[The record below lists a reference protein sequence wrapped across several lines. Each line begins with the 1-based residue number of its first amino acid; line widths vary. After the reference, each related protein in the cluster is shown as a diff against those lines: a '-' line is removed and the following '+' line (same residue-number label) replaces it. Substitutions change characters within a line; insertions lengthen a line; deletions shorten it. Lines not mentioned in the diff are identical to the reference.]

1 MKAIL
6 ITVAALAL
14 SPAAFASDVI
24 EVRPG
29 QWISSTQISMGGN
42 PLQTD
47 EQSYC
52 VSPAE
57 ATRSVESLVKD
68 ITEDGSCTV
77 ENLSHSSGNLSADMT
92 CKIEDMGAQASGKL
106 VGVYTKESYSLTAD
120 ATIDLGGLQLPA
132 KAESTA
138 KWVGECEAD

>member
-6 ITVAALAL
+6 ITAAVLAL
-14 SPAAFASDVI
+14 TPAAFASDII

-29 QWISSTQISMGGN
+29 QWMSSTKISMGGN

-47 EQSYC
+47 AQSYC

-68 ITEDGSCTV
+68 ITEDGSCSV
-77 ENLSHSSGNLSADMT
+77 ENLSHSSGALSADMT
-92 CKIEDMGAQASGKL
+92 CKIEDLGATATGKL
-106 VGVYTKESYSLTAD
+106 VGAYTKESYTLTAD
-120 ATIDLGGLQLPA
+120 ATIDLGGLKLPA
-132 KAESTA
+132 TAESTA
-138 KWVGECEAD
+138 KWIGECEAD